1 MSKLRLGPLI
11 DEKPVKLSI
20 DVPGPLIRELTDYA
34 RVHAAA
40 NGLTEPLPPERLI
53 VPMVERFMAGD
64 REFSKMRRRS

>member
-20 DVPGPLIRELTDYA
+20 DVPGPLIRELIDYA

-40 NGLTEPLPPERLI
+40 NGLSEPLPPERLI
-53 VPMVERFMAGD
+53 LPMVERFIAGD
-64 REFSKMRRRS
+64 RGFSKMRRRS

>member
-11 DEKPVKLSI
+11 DEKPVKLS
-20 DVPGPLIRELTDYA
+20 VEVSGPLIRELTDYA

-40 NGLTEPLPPERLI
+40 NGLSEPLPPERLI

-64 REFSKMRRRS
+64 REFSKLRRRS